1 MSEEVAQPLATVPE
15 IILKK
20 RKSNEELALRRK
32 EQLEQRKFRLNKNKQ
47 ELSRNLRTLSKSSL
61 QGILFFPLT
70 TLIFPILL
78 KETSIRDNEPPA
90 SLVIRIQGKNDMHP
104 AVRKN
109 LYSLNLRKIF
119 NAVFVRADEAMLEK
133 LQRVEPYVTYG
144 YPSLKNVKELI
155 YKKGYAKIG
164 KQRVPLTDNNLMKRY
179 LNALGKS
186 NIICIEDIVHE
197 IASTGKYFKEAAS
210 FLWPFTL
217 NKPEVGLKG
226 VKARYLDGGDS
237 GNREDKI
244 NDLISKMN

>member
-32 EQLEQRKFRLNKNKQ
+32 EQLEQRKFRLKKNKQ
-47 ELSRNLRTLSKSSL
+47 EFIKKPEDFVKEFRYREVDLVQMKHRLKRKRPALE
-61 QGILFFPLT
+61 T
-70 TLIFPILL
+70 TNPQLL
-78 KETSIRDNEPPA
+78 
-90 SLVIRIQGKNDMHP
+90 LVIRIQGKNDMHP

-155 YKKGYAKIG
+155 YKKGYAKIN
-164 KQRVPLTDNNLMKRY
+164 KQRVPLTDNNLIEE
-179 LNALGKS
+179 ALGKY

-226 VKARYLDGGDS
+226 VKARYLDGGDT

-244 NDLISKMN
+244 NELISKMN

>member
-1 MSEEVAQPLATVPE
+1 MSGEVAQPLTTVPE

-20 RKSNEELALRRK
+20 RKSNEELALRRR
-32 EQLEQRKFRLNKNKQ
+32 EQLEQRKFRQNKSKQ
-47 ELSRNLRTLSKSSL
+47 EFIKKPEDFVKEFRYREVDLVQMKNRLKRKRSA
-61 QGILFFPLT
+61 IET
-70 TLIFPILL
+70 TNPQLL
-78 KETSIRDNEPPA
+78 
-90 SLVIRIQGKNDMHP
+90 LVIRIQGKNDMHP

-109 LYSLNLRKIF
+109 LYSLNLRRIF

-144 YPSLKNVKELI
+144 YPNLKNVKELI
-155 YKKGYAKIG
+155 YKKGYAKIN
-164 KQRVPLTDNNLMKRY
+164 KQRVPLTDNNLIEE
-179 LNALGKS
+179 ALAKY

-226 VKARYLDGGDS
+226 VKARFQDGGDT
-237 GNREDKI
+237 GDRGDKI
-244 NDLISKMN
+244 NELISKMN

>member
-1 MSEEVAQPLATVPE
+1 MSGEVAQPLTTVPE

-20 RKSNEELALRRK
+20 RKSNEELALRRR
-32 EQLEQRKFRLNKNKQ
+32 EQLEQRNFRQNKSKQ
-47 ELSRNLRTLSKSSL
+47 EFIKKPEDFVKEFRYREVDLVQMKNRLKRKRSA
-61 QGILFFPLT
+61 IET
-70 TLIFPILL
+70 TNPQLL
-78 KETSIRDNEPPA
+78 
-90 SLVIRIQGKNDMHP
+90 LVIRIQGKNDMHP

-109 LYSLNLRKIF
+109 LYSLNLRRIF

-144 YPSLKNVKELI
+144 YPNLKNVKELI
-155 YKKGYAKIG
+155 YKKGYAKIN
-164 KQRVPLTDNNLMKRY
+164 KQRVPLTDNNLIEE
-179 LNALGKS
+179 ALAKY

-226 VKARYLDGGDS
+226 VKARFQDGGDT
-237 GNREDKI
+237 GDRGDKI
-244 NDLISKMN
+244 NELISKMN

>member
-1 MSEEVAQPLATVPE
+1 MSQEVAQPLATVPE

-47 ELSRNLRTLSKSSL
+47 EFIKKPEDFVKEFRYTEVDLVQMKHRLKRKRSALE
-61 QGILFFPLT
+61 T
-70 TLIFPILL
+70 TNPQLL
-78 KETSIRDNEPPA
+78 
-90 SLVIRIQGKNDMHP
+90 LVIRIQGKNDMHP
-104 AVRKN
+104 VVRKN

-119 NAVFVRADEAMLEK
+119 NAVLVRADEAMLEK

-164 KQRVPLTDNNLMKRY
+164 KQRVPLTDNNLIEE
-179 LNALGKS
+179 ALGKY

-226 VKARYLDGGDS
+226 VKARYLDGGDT

>member
-1 MSEEVAQPLATVPE
+1 LTYVPE

-32 EQLEQRKFRLNKNKQ
+32 EQLEQRKFQLKKNKQ
-47 ELSRNLRTLSKSSL
+47 EYIKKPEDFVKEFRYREVDLVQMKHRLKRKRPALASPNP
-61 QGILFFPLT
+61 Q
-70 TLIFPILL
+70 LL
-78 KETSIRDNEPPA
+78 
-90 SLVIRIQGKNDMHP
+90 LVIRIQGKNDMHP

-144 YPSLKNVKELI
+144 YPSLKNVRELI
-155 YKKGYAKIG
+155 YKKGYAKID
-164 KQRVPLTDNNLMKRY
+164 KQRVPLTDNNLIEE
-179 LNALGKS
+179 ALGKY

-197 IASTGKYFKEAAS
+197 IASIGKHFKEAAS
-210 FLWPFTL
+210 FLWPFAL

-226 VKARYLDGGDS
+226 VKALYKEGGDTGS
-237 GNREDKI
+237 REDKI
-244 NDLISKMN
+244 NELISKMN

>member
-61 QGILFFPLT
+61 QGGGPCPNETQVEEKRPALET
-70 TLIFPILL
+70 TNPQLL
-78 KETSIRDNEPPA
+78 WSFAYRG
-90 SLVIRIQGKNDMHP
+90 GKNDMHP

>member
-47 ELSRNLRTLSKSSL
+47 EFIKKPEDFVKEFRYREVDLVQMKHRLKRKRPALE
-61 QGILFFPLT
+61 T
-70 TLIFPILL
+70 TNPQLL
-78 KETSIRDNEPPA
+78 
-90 SLVIRIQGKNDMHP
+90 LVIRIQGKNDMHP

-164 KQRVPLTDNNLMKRY
+164 KQRVPLTDNNLIEE
-179 LNALGKS
+179 ALGKS